1 MKKLCLLFTLL
12 LMLTSCAATYKTTR
26 TVKEMDEI
34 SLVLS
39 EYYPQLYTYYIE
51 GVLEVASVKEVVVE
65 DGSPAYNVKYR
76 FIKYYYHNHTE
87 MMEILKN
94 EFPEL
99 YQMYVNGVIEVT
111 GMYKYVEKDTGVIRN
126 HVSYRRIYDFY
137 YERTIIP
144 YNHTRLYY
152 RPRPMPLPRYQ
163 PAPPPPRQNP
173 GPKPGGNHRPGG
185 NPGPRGGRR

>member
-34 SLVLS
+34 ALVLS

-76 FIKYYYHNHTE
+76 FINYYYHNQTE

-173 GPKPGGNHRPGG
+173 GPRPGGNNRSGG